1 MINRGKLLY
10 KTNMENILKLIS
22 NEVETHCQNIDNF
35 NKEMIGNIEKTSN
48 DTLTSLISLLS
59 LEEKP
64 KNKQNR
70 TQTVYNPFNE

>member
-1 MINRGKLLY
+1 
-10 KTNMENILKLIS
+10 MENILKLIS

-48 DTLTSLISLLS
+48 DTLTSLLSLLS

-64 KNKQNR
+64 KNKQKR
-70 TQTVYNPFNE
+70 AQTVYNPFNE